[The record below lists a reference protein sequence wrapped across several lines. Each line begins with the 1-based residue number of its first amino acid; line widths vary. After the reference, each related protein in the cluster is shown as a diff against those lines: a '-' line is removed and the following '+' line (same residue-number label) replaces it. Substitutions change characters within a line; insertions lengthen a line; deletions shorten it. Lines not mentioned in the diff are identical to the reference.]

1 MIQAGHARGLHENKF
16 LHLEDIMNSNWNKN
30 EIFVVVDRIDTQKDN
45 KSRLVEAISL
55 SIKHGHGLGQV
66 RDHSWKLLN
75 LIYNGLRS
83 PESGRKFPAAHP
95 SAFSFNSPVGACVKC
110 KGFGRIIEIDPT
122 LVIPDQTL
130 SIVEGAV
137 KAFSGKVYGHCLDE
151 LIQAC
156 KDKKIPTNTPWKSLT
171 KKQKNY
177 IWQGDPT
184 YSEGSQKWHG
194 IDAFFKWI
202 EKKTY
207 KMHVRVFLS
216 K

>member
-1 MIQAGHARGLHENKF
+1 MEH
-16 LHLEDIMNSNWNKN
+16 
-30 EIFVVVDRIDTQKDN
+30 V
-45 KSRLVEAISL
+45 
-55 SIKHGHGLGQV
+55 
-66 RDHSWKLLN
+66 
-75 LIYNGLRS
+75 
-83 PESGRKFPAAHP
+83 P
-95 SAFSFNSPVGACVKC
+95 KC

-137 KAFSGKVYGHCLDE
+137 KAFSGKVYGHCQDE

-156 KDKKIPTNTPWKSLT
+156 KDKKIPTNTAWKSLT

-216 K
+216 KYRGYFELSRL